1 MTDVSLLAPSSLRRF
16 GKLDDPAMTTAVAPD
31 ADAAAG
37 HAGCN

>member
-1 MTDVSLLAPSSLRRF
+1 MTGLPLSLSFLRRF
-16 GKLDDPAMTTAVAPD
+16 GKLDDPAVAPD